1 MIETLKWYLLRPVL
15 FVLGQVALRQAHRW
29 QRAFFNDIKDPKRV
43 QDQLLE
49 RILAQQAD
57 TDFGR
62 QHHFRSIRN
71 LADFRKNLPIH
82 RYEDLDPYI
91 AQVRKGHFNALVNA
105 RHIHMFAMTS
115 GTTAQRKYIPVTDQ
129 YLYDYRRG
137 MTIWGVGF
145 FDKYKK
151 MLLRPILQLTSD
163 WDEFRSEA
171 NIPCGSVSGLSTM
184 MQRRIVRRFY
194 CLPPLSCKIKE
205 HSTKTYL
212 ALRSA
217 LPRKKLTLVVS
228 ANPSTLIKLAQFGD
242 EHKED
247 LIRDLF
253 DGTLSQRFEWDPA
266 LRSQLEPLFRKKMP
280 DRARELEDIV
290 HRTGHLYPK
299 DCFPELQGLG
309 HWTGGSVGL
318 YVRHLPR
325 YYGDAPAIRDL
336 GLLASEGRFSI
347 PLEDRT
353 ASGVLDVT
361 SHFYEFIPEGEID
374 SPQPTVL
381 TAMEVEEGK
390 NYYILPTTAY
400 GLYRYNIFDV
410 VRVTG
415 FHERTPM
422 IEFLNK
428 GSLFSNLTGEKLSE
442 FQVNSAVKQAALD
455 LNLLLHA
462 FVLAPCFNETR
473 PFYGLFVE
481 RRDFGDLGSL
491 SLAQR
496 FTQSVDRYLRACNL
510 EYDAKRAS
518 DRLGDIQPIFVA
530 NGAWAQWDRERLQR
544 TGGTAEQYKRPS
556 LIADPHF
563 RDQMPIEMNTQPV
576 EQPQ

>member
-1 MIETLKWYLLRPVL
+1 MIDQLKWYIMRPLL

-29 QRAFFNDIKDPKRV
+29 QRAFLRDIQDPKRI
-43 QDQLLE
+43 QDELLRKLIE
-49 RILAQQAD
+49 HHAD

-62 QHHFRSIRN
+62 KHHFRSIRN
-71 LADFRKNLPIH
+71 LTDFRKHLPIH

-91 AQVRKGHFNALVNA
+91 AEVRRGHFNALLNTSK
-105 RHIHMFAMTS
+105 IHMFAMTS
-115 GTTAQRKYIPVTDQ
+115 GTTATRKYIPVTDQ

-137 MTIWGVGF
+137 MTIWGVGY
-145 FDKYKK
+145 FDQYKK

-171 NIPCGSVSGLSTM
+171 GIPCGSVSGLSAM

-194 CLPPLSCKIKE
+194 CLPAIACKIKE
-205 HSTKTYL
+205 HATKTYM

-217 LPRKKLTLVVS
+217 LPRKNLTLVVS

-253 DGTLSQRFEWDPA
+253 DGTISSRFELEPE
-266 LRSQLEPLFRKKMP
+266 LRQQLEPYFRRKLP
-280 DRARELEDIV
+280 DRARELEEIV
-290 HRTGHLYPK
+290 RRTGHLYPK

-325 YYGDAPAIRDL
+325 YYGDSPAIRDL
-336 GLLASEGRFSI
+336 GLIASEGRFSI
-347 PLEDRT
+347 PFEDRT

-361 SHFYEFIPEGEID
+361 SHFYEFIPEAEID
-374 SPQPTVL
+374 AAQPTVL
-381 TAMEVEEGK
+381 TATEVEEGK

-410 VRVTG
+410 VKVTG
-415 FHERTPM
+415 FYQKTPM

-428 GSLFSNLTGEKLSE
+428 GSLFANLTGEKLSE
-442 FQVNSAVKQAALD
+442 FQVNAAVRQASID
-455 LNLLLHA
+455 MNLLLHA
-462 FVLAPCFNETR
+462 FALAPCFDEVR

-481 RRDFGDLGSL
+481 RRDFGEMGNMAVALQF
-491 SLAQR
+491 AQR
-496 FTQSVDRYLRACNL
+496 VDRSLRACNL

-518 DRLGDIQPIFVA
+518 DRLGEIQPIFVA
-530 NGAWAQWDRERLQR
+530 PGAWAQWDRERLQR

-556 LIADPHF
+556 LIADPQF
-563 RDQMPIEMNTQPV
+563 RDQMPIDMNAQPA
-576 EQPQ
+576 